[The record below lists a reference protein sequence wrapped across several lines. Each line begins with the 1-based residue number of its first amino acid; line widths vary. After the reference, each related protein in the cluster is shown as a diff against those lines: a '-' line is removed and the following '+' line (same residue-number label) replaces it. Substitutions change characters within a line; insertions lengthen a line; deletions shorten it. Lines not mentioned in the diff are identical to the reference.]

1 MDITIFLQLVIGGIL
16 LGGIYALVAFG
27 LSLIYGVV
35 RILNFSHGTLVA
47 IGGIMASLAYTDL
60 GLPPYVSIVA
70 LVLAF
75 GVFGKLFF
83 EFLLEPLSARTPKET
98 EIGVVL
104 VTVGALL
111 MMSDIAAFLAG
122 PTPKNIPLRFEPI
135 EIGDILLS
143 STQVYALGGIIA
155 LTVGLHFFLRYSW
168 FGRAIR
174 AVSQD
179 ALGATISAIPGK
191 ALHGNTFAFGCALV
205 AVAGVLYATMFPV
218 DPYMGF
224 SLTVKAFTI
233 IILGGIGNLTGSL
246 IAGVLLG
253 VVESL
258 AAFMIGSAWAP
269 GISIMLLLVILIVR
283 PQGLF
288 GGKAA

>member
-1 MDITIFLQLVIGGIL
+1 V
-16 LGGIYALVAFG
+16 
-27 LSLIYGVV
+27 
-35 RILNFSHGTLVA
+35 
-47 IGGIMASLAYTDL
+47 LAY
-60 GLPPYVSIVA
+60 
-70 LVLAF
+70 

-258 AAFMIGSAWAP
+258 AAFVIGSAWAP